1 MEQNEKEIVTTEEK
15 TEVVAETTV
24 SAAPACDSAVQNTQ
38 APADQNAQ
46 TPAVPPTEQI
56 VVEKVQANDS
66 EQKPTESEKQQ
77 SAQEKKETF
86 EEVAAANQEDTETP
100 LDKNVRLMSP
110 GRMVLRRFFRSKLSV
125 IGIVML
131 AALFLFCW
139 LGPVVYQ
146 RWGEIETDRTGNWDY
161 MSYEVEAEGEYG
173 EFVQIIVTNNGIN
186 ALAKPSSDHLLG
198 TDEQGMDIFTRLMYG
213 GRLSLTISF
222 LAVFLTSFLGIVLGG
237 VAGFYGGTVD
247 NIIMRICD
255 VLMCLPTLPLMLIIG
270 TVLDSNGVPSQY
282 YIYLLMGLLS
292 VFSWPGMARLVRGQI
307 LFLREQEYMV
317 AAEAM
322 GYSTPRRIFKH
333 LIPNILPQI
342 LVAMTMSLGSMILS
356 ESTLSYLNLGVRIP
370 YASWGTMIE
379 VISKRSDIL
388 QNNFNVWG
396 PPGICII
403 IAVLAFNFIGDGLRD
418 ALDPKQ
424 RR

>member
-1 MEQNEKEIVTTEEK
+1 MEEK
-15 TEVVAETTV
+15 DLNVASPEIEEAETNAVEEAVEETTEVVDEIAETTETV
-24 SAAPACDSAVQNTQ
+24 EEIAATEETAEENEETEAEDS
-38 APADQNAQ
+38 
-46 TPAVPPTEQI
+46 
-56 VVEKVQANDS
+56 
-66 EQKPTESEKQQ
+66 
-77 SAQEKKETF
+77 
-86 EEVAAANQEDTETP
+86 ETP

-110 GRMVLRRFFRSKLSV
+110 TRMLLRRFFRSKLSV
-125 IGIVML
+125 AGLIML
-131 AALFLFCW
+131 AALFVFSW
-139 LGPVVYQ
+139 FGPVVYQ
-146 RWGEIETDRTGNWDY
+146 QWGEIETDRTGAIEYTD
-161 MSYEVEAEGEYG
+161 YEVDGELG
-173 EFVQIIVTNNGIN
+173 DFVQVIVVDNGIN
-186 ALAKPSSDHLLG
+186 ALAPPSGEHLLG

-222 LAVFLTSFLGIVLGG
+222 LAVFLSSFLGIVLGG
-237 VAGFYGGTVD
+237 LAGYYGGAVD

-255 VLMCLPTLPLMLIIG
+255 VLICLPTLPLMLIIG

-292 VFSWPGMARLVRGQI
+292 IFSWPGMARLVRGQI

-322 GYSTPRRIFKH
+322 GYSTARRIFKH

-342 LVAMTMSLGSMILS
+342 LVSMTMSLGSMILY
-356 ESTLSYLNLGVRIP
+356 ESTLSYLGLGVRIP

-388 QNNFNVWG
+388 QNYFNVWG
-396 PPGICII
+396 PSGICII
-403 IAVLAFNFIGDGLRD
+403 IAVLGFNFIGDGLRD

>member
-1 MEQNEKEIVTTEEK
+1 MEEK
-15 TEVVAETTV
+15 KQDEKIESVLAEAEEAESNVENARALEEEMPET
-24 SAAPACDSAVQNTQ
+24 AAEAEAVLD
-38 APADQNAQ
+38 AAD
-46 TPAVPPTEQI
+46 E
-56 VVEKVQANDS
+56 EK
-66 EQKPTESEKQQ
+66 
-77 SAQEKKETF
+77 
-86 EEVAAANQEDTETP
+86 P
-100 LDKNVRLMSP
+100 LDKNVKLMSP
-110 GRMVLRRFFRSKLSV
+110 MRMVMRRFFRSKLS
-125 IGIVML
+125 IAGIVML

-139 LGPVVYQ
+139 LGPVVYHK
-146 RWGEIETDRTGNWDY
+146 WGETETDRTGANDY
-161 MSYEVEAEGEYG
+161 GTPQIVEVKNDDGEVIG
-173 EFVQIIVTNNGIN
+173 SFVQIIVTEKGIN
-186 ALAKPSSDHLLG
+186 ALAKPSVEHLLG
-198 TDEQGMDIFTRLMYG
+198 TDEQGMDIFVRLMYG

-222 LAVFLTSFLGIVLGG
+222 LAVFLTSALGIILGG
-237 VAGFYGGTVD
+237 LAGYYGGVVD

-255 VLMCLPTLPLMLIIG
+255 VLICLPTLPLMLIIG
-270 TVLDSNGVPSQY
+270 TVLDSNGVPQEY

-322 GYSTPRRIFKH
+322 GYSAKRKIFKH

-342 LVAMTMSLGSMILS
+342 LVSMTLSLGSMILY

-379 VISKRSDIL
+379 IISKRSDIL
-388 QNNFNVWG
+388 QNNFNVWV
-396 PPGICII
+396 PSGICII
-403 IAVLAFNFIGDGLRD
+403 IAVLGFNFIGDGLRD

>member
-1 MEQNEKEIVTTEEK
+1 MEENKNL
-15 TEVVAETTV
+15 
-24 SAAPACDSAVQNTQ
+24 QNT
-38 APADQNAQ
+38 
-46 TPAVPPTEQI
+46 
-56 VVEKVQANDS
+56 S
-66 EQKPTESEKQQ
+66 L
-77 SAQEKKETF
+77 
-86 EEVAAANQEDTETP
+86 EEGEAAALVSEDTEIP

-110 GRMVLRRFFRSKLSV
+110 TRMLIRRFFRSKLSV
-125 IGIVML
+125 TGLIML
-131 AALFLFCW
+131 VFLFAFCW

-146 RWGEIETDRTGNWDY
+146 RWGETETDRTGNIEYADY
-161 MSYEVEAEGEYG
+161 TIESDDGD
-173 EFVQIIVTNNGIN
+173 FIQIVITDNGIN
-186 ALAKPSSDHLLG
+186 ALAPPSADHLLG

-237 VAGFYGGTVD
+237 VAGFYGGVVD

-255 VLMCLPTLPLMLIIG
+255 VLICLPTLPLMLIIG
-270 TVLDSNGVPSQY
+270 TVLDANGVPSQY

-292 VFSWPGMARLVRGQI
+292 LFSWPGMARLLGGLI
-307 LFLREQEYMV
+307 LFLREQEYLV

-342 LVAMTMSLGSMILS
+342 LVSMTMSLGSMILY

-370 YASWGTMIE
+370 FASWGTMVE

-396 PPGICII
+396 PPGVCII
-403 IAVLAFNFIGDGLRD
+403 LAVLGFNFIGDGLRD

>member
-1 MEQNEKEIVTTEEK
+1 MEEKKDFGMETVETEE
-15 TEVVAETTV
+15 TA
-24 SAAPACDSAVQNTQ
+24 
-38 APADQNAQ
+38 
-46 TPAVPPTEQI
+46 
-56 VVEKVQANDS
+56 
-66 EQKPTESEKQQ
+66 
-77 SAQEKKETF
+77 
-86 EEVAAANQEDTETP
+86 VAALAVEDGETP

-110 GRMVLRRFFRSKLSV
+110 TRMVLRRFFRSKLSV
-125 IGIVML
+125 VGLIML
-131 AALFLFCW
+131 ATLFVFCW
-139 LGPVVYQ
+139 LGPTVYN
-146 RWGEIETDRTGNWDY
+146 RWGEIETDRTGNV
-161 MSYEVEAEGEYG
+161 SYSEYEAGTEENP
-173 EFVQIIVTNNGIN
+173 FMQIIVTDRGVN
-186 ALAKPSSDHLLG
+186 ALAKPSADHLLG

-222 LAVFLTSFLGIVLGG
+222 LAVFLTSALGIILGG
-237 VAGFYGGTVD
+237 VAGYYGGWVD
-247 NIIMRICD
+247 NVIMRICD
-255 VLMCLPTLPLMLIIG
+255 ILMCLPTLPLMLIIG
-270 TVLDSNGVPSQY
+270 TVLDSNGVPSSY

-292 VFSWPGMARLVRGQI
+292 LFSWPGMARLVRGQI

-333 LIPNILPQI
+333 LLPNVLPQI
-342 LVAMTMSLGSMILS
+342 LVSMTMSLGSMILY

-403 IAVLAFNFIGDGLRD
+403 IAVLGFNFIGDGLRD

>member
-1 MEQNEKEIVTTEEK
+1 
-15 TEVVAETTV
+15 
-24 SAAPACDSAVQNTQ
+24 
-38 APADQNAQ
+38 
-46 TPAVPPTEQI
+46 
-56 VVEKVQANDS
+56 
-66 EQKPTESEKQQ
+66 
-77 SAQEKKETF
+77 
-86 EEVAAANQEDTETP
+86 
-100 LDKNVRLMSP
+100 
-110 GRMVLRRFFRSKLSV
+110 
-125 IGIVML
+125 
-131 AALFLFCW
+131 LFLFCW
-139 LGPVVYQ
+139 LGPVVYHP
-146 RWGEIETDRTGNWDY
+146 WGETETDRSGK
-161 MSYEVEAEGEYG
+161 YEYTQITIEAEGEYG
-173 EFVQIIVTNNGIN
+173 DYLQLFESYNEVNQ
-186 ALAKPSSDHLLG
+186 LAAPSSDHFLG

-237 VAGFYGGTVD
+237 VAGFYGGIVD

-270 TVLDSNGVPSQY
+270 TVLQSNEVPGEY

-292 VFSWPGMARLVRGQI
+292 IFSWTGMARLVRGQI
-307 LFLREQEYMV
+307 LYLREQEYMV

-342 LVAMTMSLGSMILS
+342 IVSMTLSLGSMILY
-356 ESTLSYLNLGVRIP
+356 ESTLSYLGLGVKIP

-396 PPGICII
+396 PSGICII
-403 IAVLAFNFIGDGLRD
+403 IAVLGFNFIGDGLRD

>member
-1 MEQNEKEIVTTEEK
+1 MEENKNL
-15 TEVVAETTV
+15 
-24 SAAPACDSAVQNTQ
+24 QNT
-38 APADQNAQ
+38 
-46 TPAVPPTEQI
+46 
-56 VVEKVQANDS
+56 S
-66 EQKPTESEKQQ
+66 L
-77 SAQEKKETF
+77 
-86 EEVAAANQEDTETP
+86 EEGEAAALVSEDTEIP

-110 GRMVLRRFFRSKLSV
+110 TRMLIRRFFRSKLSV
-125 IGIVML
+125 TGLIML
-131 AALFLFCW
+131 VFLFAFCW

-146 RWGEIETDRTGNWDY
+146 RWGETETDRTGNIEYADY
-161 MSYEVEAEGEYG
+161 TIESDDGD
-173 EFVQIIVTNNGIN
+173 FIQIVITDNGIN
-186 ALAKPSSDHLLG
+186 ALAPPSADHLLG

-237 VAGFYGGTVD
+237 VAGFYGGVVD

-255 VLMCLPTLPLMLIIG
+255 VLICLPTLPLMLIIG
-270 TVLDSNGVPSQY
+270 TVLDANGVPSQY

-292 VFSWPGMARLVRGQI
+292 LFSWPGMARLVRGQI

-342 LVAMTMSLGSMILS
+342 LVSMTMSLGSMILY

-370 YASWGTMIE
+370 FASWGTMVE

-396 PPGICII
+396 PPGVCII
-403 IAVLAFNFIGDGLRD
+403 LAVLGFNFIGDGLRD